1 MKNKKMLAIIFA
13 ILAAAL
19 YAINIPLSKILL
31 KNVEPT
37 MMASLLY
44 LGAGIGVGILFLF
57 NKNKDKNKKE
67 EKFTKKDVPYIIGM
81 VVLDIIAPILL
92 MFGLLDSASTNA
104 SLLSNFEI
112 VCTSIIALIIF
123 KEVISKKMWIAILL
137 ITLSSFILSIEDIS
151 SFKFSW
157 GSIFVLLAT
166 LAWGFEN
173 NCTKNLSDKNVYS
186 VVTIKGIFSG
196 IGSLIVAL
204 ILKESFPNFIYIIYV
219 LILGFVAYG
228 LSIYFY
234 ILAQGHLGTAKTSAY
249 YSIAPFIGTLL
260 SFIILNEK
268 LMWTYF
274 VGLFIMIVGTIFV
287 IRDTLESDSI
297 KS

>member
-1 MKNKKMLAIIFA
+1 MKITVQRICLI
-13 ILAAAL
+13 
-19 YAINIPLSKILL
+19 KI
-31 KNVEPT
+31 
-37 MMASLLY
+37 
-44 LGAGIGVGILFLF
+44 
-57 NKNKDKNKKE
+57 
-67 EKFTKKDVPYIIGM
+67 
-81 VVLDIIAPILL
+81 
-92 MFGLLDSASTNA
+92 
-104 SLLSNFEI
+104 
-112 VCTSIIALIIF
+112 
-123 KEVISKKMWIAILL
+123 
-137 ITLSSFILSIEDIS
+137 
-151 SFKFSW
+151 
-157 GSIFVLLAT
+157 
-166 LAWGFEN
+166 
-173 NCTKNLSDKNVYS
+173 VYS

-196 IGSLIVAL
+196 IGSLVVAL

-234 ILAQGHLGTAKTSAY
+234 ILAQGHLGAAKTSAY